1 MLFAKSQNPAVLCHH
16 LTVHMQIA
24 FLATGQMGT
33 AIASHLIKQD
43 HKLIVWNRTQSKLE
57 PLLEQGATAAPTAAE
72 AVKQCEVVFSMPMD
86 DASLEAIAFGADG
99 LLDAMPASAIH
110 VSLSTISVQLSQKL
124 TVEHSTRKQNFV
136 AAPVF
141 GRPNVA
147 AEGKLWITAAGK
159 QDAIE
164 KVRPLLESFSRGIT
178 IVGDKPYKAH
188 ALKIGGNFLIT
199 AMIASLSEGFVYA
212 ESQSIDPALYIEAV
226 NSALFRSPFY
236 EAYAKVMLHP
246 PETPGA
252 TIALGQ
258 KDTRL
263 FREAAAATN
272 TKTPL
277 ADHFQ
282 ETLHEAEEA
291 GLRDH
296 DWAAGYYQFV
306 RSISHRNA

>member
-1 MLFAKSQNPAVLCHH
+1 MK
-16 LTVHMQIA
+16 IA
-24 FLATGQMGT
+24 FLGTGLMGS
-33 AIASHLIKQD
+33 AIVPLLLKSGHEVT
-43 HKLIVWNRTQSKLE
+43 VWNRTKSRVA
-57 PLLEQGATAAPTAAE
+57 PLVKQGAVAADSPAE
-72 AVKQCEVVFSMPMD
+72 AVKQREVVFSMLMD
-86 DASLEAIAFGADG
+86 DQGMEELIFGSYGVVEA
-99 LLDAMPASAIH
+99 LPEHAIH
-110 VSLSTISVQLSQKL
+110 VSLSTISVELSHRL
-124 TVEHSTRKQNFV
+124 TVEHATRKQGFV

-141 GRPNVA
+141 GRPNIA
-147 AEGKLWITAAGK
+147 AEGRLWIVTAGK
-159 QDAIE
+159 QDALE
-164 KVRPLLESFSRGIT
+164 KVQPLLEIFSRGVT
-178 IVGDKPYKAH
+178 VVGDKPYKAH

-226 NSALFRSPFY
+226 NAALFQSPFY
-236 EAYAKVMLHP
+236 IAYAKVMLHP

-272 TKTPL
+272 TRTPL

-282 ETLHEAEEA
+282 EQLNQAGEA

-306 RSISHRNA
+306 RSISHKTT

>member
-1 MLFAKSQNPAVLCHH
+1 MRITFLC
-16 LTVHMQIA
+16 
-24 FLATGQMGT
+24 TGQMGS
-33 AIASHLIKQD
+33 AIASLLIKSG
-43 HKLIVWNRTQSKLE
+43 HSLTVWNRTKSSLQ
-57 PLLEQGATAAPTAAE
+57 PLLQQGATAASSPAE
-72 AVKQCEVVFSMPMD
+72 AAKASEIVFTMPMD
-86 DASLEAIAFGADG
+86 DAALEEIVFGRDG
-99 LLDAMPASAIH
+99 LLEGLPENAVH

-124 TVEHSTRKQNFV
+124 TVEHATRKQNFV

-147 AEGKLWITAAGK
+147 AEGKLWIVAAGK
-159 QDAIE
+159 PDAVDRV
-164 KVRPLLESFSRGIT
+164 KPLLESFSRGIT
-178 IVGDKPYKAH
+178 VVGDKPYKAH

-226 NSALFRSPFY
+226 NAALFQSQFY
-236 EAYAKVMLHP
+236 AAYSKVMLHP

-252 TIALGQ
+252 TIAIGQ

-263 FREAAAATN
+263 FRDAAAATN
-272 TKTPL
+272 TQTPL

-282 ETLHEAEEA
+282 DQLQRASEA
-291 GLRDH
+291 GLRDR

-306 RSISHRNA
+306 RSISHRRT

>member
-1 MLFAKSQNPAVLCHH
+1 MR
-16 LTVHMQIA
+16 IA
-24 FLATGQMGT
+24 FLSTGQMGT
-33 AIASHLIKQD
+33 AIATLLIKSG
-43 HKLIVWNRTQSKLE
+43 HTLTLWNRTQSRLQ
-57 PLLEQGATAAPTAAE
+57 PLLELGATAASSPAD
-72 AVKQCEVVFSMPMD
+72 AVKSSDVVFSMPMD
-86 DASLEAIAFGADG
+86 DPALEAIAFGSDG
-99 LLDAMPASAIH
+99 LLDAMPTGAIH
-110 VSLSTISVQLSQKL
+110 ISLSTISVELSKKI
-124 TVEHSTRKQNFV
+124 TMEHTTRKQGFV

-147 AEGKLWITAAGK
+147 AEGKLWIVAAGN
-159 QDAIE
+159 QDALE
-164 KVRPLLESFSRGIT
+164 TVRPLLESFSRGIT

-199 AMIASLSEGFVYA
+199 AMIASLSEGFIYA

-226 NSALFRSPFY
+226 NAALFRSPFY

-272 TKTPL
+272 TQTPL
-277 ADHFQ
+277 ADRFQ
-282 ETLHEAEEA
+282 EVMQQAADA
-291 GLRDH
+291 GLRDR
-296 DWAAGYYQFV
+296 DWASGYYQFV
-306 RSISHRNA
+306 RSISHHDA

>member
-1 MLFAKSQNPAVLCHH
+1 
-16 LTVHMQIA
+16 MQIA
-24 FLATGQMGT
+24 FLSTGQMGS
-33 AIASHLIKQD
+33 AIAALLIKSG
-43 HKLIVWNRTQSKLE
+43 HALTVWNRTSSRLQ
-57 PLLEQGATAAPTAAE
+57 PLIQQGATAATSPAE
-72 AVKQCEVVFSMPMD
+72 AVKSAEIVFTMPMD
-86 DASLEAIAFGADG
+86 DASLEEIVFGSNG
-99 LLDAMPASAIH
+99 LLDALPEHAVHM
-110 VSLSTISVQLSQKL
+110 SLSTISVQLSQKL
-124 TVEHSTRKQNFV
+124 TVEHATRKQNFV

-147 AEGKLWITAAGK
+147 AEGRLWIVAAGK
-159 QDAIE
+159 QDALE
-164 KVRPLLESFSRGIT
+164 KVKPLLECFSRGIT
-178 IVGDKPYKAH
+178 VVGDKPYKAH

-226 NSALFRSPFY
+226 NAALFQSPFY
-236 EAYAKVMLHP
+236 AAYSKVMLHP

-272 TKTPL
+272 TLTPL

-282 ETLHEAEEA
+282 EQMQKASEA
-291 GLRDH
+291 GLRDR

-306 RSISHRNA
+306 RSISHKTQ

>member
-1 MLFAKSQNPAVLCHH
+1 MGSPIA
-16 LTVHMQIA
+16 A
-24 FLATGQMGT
+24 FL
-33 AIASHLIKQD
+33 IKNG
-43 HKLIVWNRTQSKLE
+43 HEVTVWNRSQSRLE
-57 PLLEQGATAAPTAAE
+57 PLIQEGATAASSPAK
-72 AVKQCEVVFSMPMD
+72 AVKDAEVVFTMPMD
-86 DASLEAIAFGADG
+86 DAALEEIVSGRDG
-99 LLDAMPASAIH
+99 LLDALPEGMVH

-124 TVEHSTRKQNFV
+124 TVEHATRKQSFV

-147 AEGKLWITAAGK
+147 AEGKLWIVTAGK
-159 QDAIE
+159 QNDLE
-164 KVRPLLESFSRGIT
+164 KVKPLLESFSRGIT
-178 IVGDKPYKAH
+178 VVGDKPYKAH

-226 NSALFRSPFY
+226 NAALFRSPFY

-258 KDTRL
+258 KDMRL

-272 TKTPL
+272 TRTPL

-282 ETLHEAEEA
+282 EQMQRASDA
-291 GLRDH
+291 GLRDR

-306 RSISHRNA
+306 RSISHRSS

>member
-1 MLFAKSQNPAVLCHH
+1 MR
-16 LTVHMQIA
+16 IA
-24 FLATGQMGT
+24 FLGTGQMGS
-33 AIASHLIKQD
+33 AIAALLIRNG
-43 HKLIVWNRTQSKLE
+43 HSLTLWNRTQSRMQ
-57 PLLEQGATAAPTAAE
+57 PLLQQGATAASSPAD
-72 AVKQCEVVFSMPMD
+72 AVKTSEVVFTMPMD
-86 DASLEAIAFGADG
+86 DAALEDIVFGGDGMLEA
-99 LLDAMPASAIH
+99 LPQDAVH

-124 TVEHSTRKQNFV
+124 TVEHATRKQSFV

-147 AEGKLWITAAGK
+147 AEGKLWIVTAGK
-159 QDAIE
+159 PETLE
-164 KVRPLLESFSRGIT
+164 KVKPLLESFSRGIT
-178 IVGDKPYKAH
+178 VVGDKPYKAH

-212 ESQSIDPALYIEAV
+212 ESQSIDPALYVDAV
-226 NSALFRSPFY
+226 NAALFQSPFY
-236 EAYAKVMLHP
+236 AAYAKVMLHP

-263 FREAAAATN
+263 FREAAAATK
-272 TKTPL
+272 TRTPL

-282 ETLHEAEEA
+282 EQMQQASDA
-291 GLRDH
+291 GLRDR

-306 RSISHRNA
+306 RSISHRNS